1 MLAIISDKVI
11 HKIMEESV
19 MTKWIG
25 LRELVRQE
33 IQQRREEGC
42 HVTGFMERL
51 EGADMD
57 EAQIMGIYRELMA
70 LEISPDFKYIEPSDL
85 EAIRTERPEG
95 PRIVSSDWD
104 DEVWQNKFY
113 GAWLGRAAG
122 CALGKPLEA
131 PSFMQGSAGRPGW
144 HNIKLWFEGAEQWPI
159 RHYTPSKSTAEAQY
173 DIEISPWSLASCR
186 DHIRFMETDDDIRYT
201 VLGLLILEE
210 RGLEFNSWDVGK
222 MWHRRLSFGQVFTAE
237 TQAYMNFAR
246 VTSHIS
252 GNQPDDWEKH
262 IHWVRSYLN
271 PFREWIGAQIRVDG
285 YAYGAAGQPQLAA
298 ELAWR
303 DASFSHVKN
312 GIYGA
317 MFCSAMIAAAFV
329 ESDVKRIVEIGLSE
343 IPQRSRLAEDI
354 TLAVRI
360 AEETPDQLELVEKIW
375 DAFNHYHC
383 VHTNNNAALCAA
395 ALIHSGGDFEKG
407 ITTAVLGGWD
417 TDCNGATVGSILGA
431 SLGASALPEAW
442 IKPLNDTLY
451 ADISGFHPIAISEC
465 AQRSYHVFRR
475 LQQ

>member
-1 MLAIISDKVI
+1 
-11 HKIMEESV
+11 
-19 MTKWIG
+19 MTKWVG
-25 LRELVRQE
+25 LRDILREE
-33 IQQRREEGC
+33 IMQRGEEGC
-42 HVTGFMERL
+42 DVTGFTERL
-51 EGADMD
+51 EAAGMD
-57 EAQIMGIYRELMA
+57 EAQIMEVYRTLMA
-70 LEISPDFKYIEPSDL
+70 LEPSADFKYIEPSDL
-85 EAIRTERPEG
+85 EAIRAERPEG
-95 PRIVSSDWD
+95 PRMITRNWD
-104 DEVWQNKFY
+104 EAEWQNKFY
-113 GAWLGRAAG
+113 GAWLGRSAG

-131 PSFMQGSAGRPGW
+131 PSFMQGSDGRPGW
-144 HNIKLWFEGAEQWPI
+144 HNIKLWFEGAGQWPI
-159 RHYTPSKSTAEAQY
+159 RYYTPGESAAEAQY
-173 DIEISPWSLASCR
+173 GIEIARWSSLASCG
-186 DHIRFMETDDDIRYT
+186 DNIRFMETDDDIRYT
-201 VLGLLILEE
+201 VLGLLMLEE
-210 RGLEFNSWDVGK
+210 RGLDFNAWDVGK
-222 MWHRRLSFGQVFTAE
+222 LWHRRLSFGQVFTAE
-237 TQAYMNFAR
+237 AQSYLNFAR

-252 GNQPDDWEKH
+252 GDQPEDWEKH
-262 IHWVRSYLN
+262 IHWGRSYLN

-354 TLAVRI
+354 ALAVQI
-360 AEETPDQLELVEKIW
+360 AEDTADQLELVEKIW
-375 DAFNHYHC
+375 DAFKHYHC

-431 SLGASALPEAW
+431 SLGAAALPETW
-442 IKPLNDTLY
+442 ITPLNDTLY
-451 ADISGFHPIAISEC
+451 ADVSGFHPIAISEC
-465 AQRSYHVFRR
+465 ARRSYNVFRKF
-475 LQQ
+475 QQ

>member
-1 MLAIISDKVI
+1 MA
-11 HKIMEESV
+11 
-19 MTKWIG
+19 KWIG
-25 LRELVRQE
+25 LREIVRDE

-42 HVTGFMERL
+42 DVSGFAERL
-51 EGADMD
+51 EAAGTD
-57 EAQIMGIYRELMA
+57 EAPIMDVYRALTA
-70 LEISPDFKYIEPSDL
+70 LEPSGDFKYIEPSDL
-85 EAIRTERPEG
+85 EGIRSERPEQ
-95 PRIVSSDWD
+95 PRIAAGAWD
-104 DEVWQNKFY
+104 DAEWQNKFY
-113 GAWLGRAAG
+113 GAWLGRAVG

-131 PSFMQGSAGRPGW
+131 SSFMQGSGGRPGW
-144 HNIKLWFEGAEQWPI
+144 HNIKLWFEGAGQWPI
-159 RHYTPSKSTAEAQY
+159 RHYTPGESAAEAQY
-173 DIEISPWSLASCR
+173 GIEIARWSSVASCR
-186 DHIRFMETDDDIRYT
+186 ENIRFMETDDDIRYT
-201 VLGLLILEE
+201 ALGLLLLEE
-210 RGLEFNSWDVGK
+210 RGLDFDSWDVGK
-222 MWHRRLSFGQVFTAE
+222 LWHRHLSFGQVFTAE
-237 TQAYMNFAR
+237 AQTYLNFAR

-252 GNQPDDWEKH
+252 GDRPDDWEKLV
-262 IHWVRSYLN
+262 HWGRSYLN
-271 PFREWIGAQIRVDG
+271 PYREWIGAQIRVDG
-285 YAYGAAGQPQLAA
+285 YAYGAAGQPRLAA

-343 IPQRSRLAEDI
+343 IPRRSRLAEDI
-354 TLAVRI
+354 ALAVRI
-360 AEETPDQLELVEKIW
+360 AENTPDQLELVEKIW
-375 DAFNHYHC
+375 DAFKHYHC

-431 SLGASALPEAW
+431 SLGAAALPEAW

-451 ADISGFHPIAISEC
+451 ADVSGFHPISLSEC
-465 AQRSYHVFRR
+465 ARRSYEVFRK